1 MLGFQLVQN
10 RQFRLSVYALMLAG
24 LGAFG
29 AGWGK
34 TSAGDPAA
42 AGAPQAM
49 PVQVKV
55 AQAENVPDT
64 TEYLSVLKSRH
75 AANISPQVEGYIT
88 KIYVKSGDH
97 VTAGTPLIQ
106 IDPLKQQAAVSSQE
120 AARAA
125 QEATVRYAQI
135 QLDRARK
142 LYAAGVV
149 PKADVDNA
157 QTTYDAAVAQL
168 EALSDQVNQQQVG
181 LRYYRVPAATDGI
194 VRDIPGRVRG
204 RVAADTLL
212 ATLGEPGSVR

>member
-1 MLGFQLVQN
+1 MLGFQLVQS
-10 RQFRLSVYALMLAG
+10 RQFRLSVYALIVGTLAF
-24 LGAFG
+24 A
-29 AGWGK
+29 AGCGQ

-42 AGAPQAM
+42 GGAPQAM

-55 AQAENVPDT
+55 VQAENVPDT

-157 QTTYDAAVAQL
+157 QTTYDAA
-168 EALSDQVNQQQVG
+168 
-181 LRYYRVPAATDGI
+181 
-194 VRDIPGRVRG
+194 
-204 RVAADTLL
+204 
-212 ATLGEPGSVR
+212 